1 MSLPELMS
9 LVFRG
14 SPASACKAADLQ
26 GRARPEFALGADQA
40 GRPHERDDDRR
51 DHAPIRRR
59 PQGLNDPVRE
69 SASRK
74 GESDIPDQSVAAV
87 LHEGCG
93 EPRGN
98 EPCDKDREERSWGHD
113 SSPFVG
119 FRLLTGRR
127 SCARSS
133 WNPRSLSLMSGR
145 AGSPRSRLDSQTIS
159 SYKLYNKYQII
170 SHQTTQQ
177 SRLNRS
183 SGSFP
188 SVP

>member
-14 SPASACKAADLQ
+14 SPASGCKAADLQ

-113 SSPFVG
+113 SSPFC
-119 FRLLTGRR
+119 RLQTPNRAAILCQVELEPQKSEPYKRPRR
-127 SCARSS
+127 FTAI
-133 WNPRSLSLMSGR
+133 SLGL
-145 AGSPRSRLDSQTIS
+145 LND
-159 SYKLYNKYQII
+159 II
-170 SHQTTQQ
+170 IQ
-177 SRLNRS
+177 
-183 SGSFP
+183 
-188 SVP
+188 VI

>member
-9 LVFRG
+9 LVIRG
-14 SPASACKAADLQ
+14 APASGCKAADLQ
-26 GRARPEFALGADQA
+26 GRARPECALGADQA

-98 EPCDKDREERSWGHD
+98 EPCDKDREERSWGD
-113 SSPFVG
+113 RKS
-119 FRLLTGRR
+119 T
-127 SCARSS
+127 
-133 WNPRSLSLMSGR
+133 
-145 AGSPRSRLDSQTIS
+145 
-159 SYKLYNKYQII
+159 
-170 SHQTTQQ
+170 
-177 SRLNRS
+177 RLNS
-183 SGSFP
+183 SHEWISYAVFCLKKKKQ
-188 SVP
+188 